1 MDKAYSQKT
10 SSSLLGAPLQNTS
23 GFWKSLAIMAVLAG
37 LVSWF
42 LVNRAAEEEK
52 TQMLYA
58 LHSRAESLMWSVEG
72 AARLLSQSEPMA
84 ISAMLGEIG
93 RQPGIAWIAL
103 VDREGRIIY
112 DSYPQLNGDLLYTR
126 GELDILRPD
135 EGIQG
140 RFSPDDPDIF
150 ETWKVFQPERL
161 RTRGKK
167 RGLERAA
174 YIFVALDVS
183 GLRQKVEDYTE
194 SIALFAALA
203 SLAALSCIALGFYI
217 YRYRASRRGLEDA
230 RTLAGQIIN
239 SYPAAILA
247 ADGNGR
253 VTFCNAAGKTML
265 QLQDMQGMI
274 RLRDIPLLDWQ
285 TMMRELD
292 AGNAVMERE
301 WDAAGGKASA
311 ISLSGALLTN
321 ASGQK
326 TGYFFILRDIGE
338 TRLLKKKLAQ
348 SERLSSLGKLA
359 SGLAHEIRN
368 PLSSIRGYAHYLENK
383 LGDDPLGKG
392 AARLLVEETERLDRV
407 LGDLLSLARP
417 PSLNRKHAS
426 MSAIIGRVAMLAR
439 PDAEAKKIILR
450 LDLPL
455 DGSDVAYVDGDRL
468 LQALFNIVMNAIQ
481 VMRPEGEILI
491 SLDMDSEDLPDGT
504 PAGGERW
511 RIRVIDDGPG
521 MSEEVLRQIFTP
533 YFTTRA
539 SGTGLGLP
547 IAQGI
552 VESHGGVLLVS
563 SAPGHGSTFTIILPA
578 NKSV

>member
-1 MDKAYSQKT
+1 MKKAFSQKT
-10 SSSLLGAPLQNTS
+10 FPPLLGAPLQNTS
-23 GFWKSLAIMAVLAG
+23 GFWKTLAIMAVLAS
-37 LVSWF
+37 LLSWF
-42 LVNRAAEEEK
+42 LINRAEEEEK
-52 TQMLYA
+52 RQMLYA

-72 AARLLSQSEPMA
+72 AARLLSQGEPEA

-103 VDREGRIIY
+103 VDMEGRIIY

-126 GELDILRPD
+126 GELASLRPGED
-135 EGIQG
+135 IQG

-167 RGLERAA
+167 RGLQRAA

-183 GLRQKVEDYTE
+183 GLRQKVEDYAE
-194 SIALFAALA
+194 SMALFAALA
-203 SLAALSCIALGFYI
+203 VLAALSSIALAFYI

-230 RTLAGQIIN
+230 RILAGQIID

-253 VTFCNAAGKTML
+253 LTFCNAAGKAML
-265 QLQDMQGMI
+265 QLRETPA
-274 RLRDIPLLDWQ
+274 RLEDIPLLDWRA
-285 TMMRELD
+285 MMRELD

-301 WDAAGGKASA
+301 WDAAGGRSSA

-326 TGYFFILRDIGE
+326 TGYFFVLRDIGE

-368 PLSSIRGYAHYLENK
+368 PLSSIRGYAHYLESK
-383 LGDDPLGKG
+383 LGDDPLGAG

-417 PSLNRKHAS
+417 PSLHMKHTS
-426 MSAIIGRVAMLAR
+426 LSAIIRRVAMLAR
-439 PDAEAKKIILR
+439 PDAGAKKIDLR
-450 LDLPL
+450 LDLPP
-455 DGSDVAYVDGDRL
+455 DGSDMAEVDGDRL

-481 VMRPEGEILI
+481 VMRPGGKIVMD
-491 SLDMDSEDLPDGT
+491 LDRKAGDLPGE
-504 PAGGERW
+504 AGGERW
-511 RIRVIDDGPG
+511 RIRVMDDGPG

-547 IAQGI
+547 IAQKI
-552 VESHGGVLLVS
+552 VESHGGMLLVS
-563 SAPGHGSTFTIILPA
+563 SAPGHGSTFTIILPGD
-578 NKSV
+578 KSG